1 MPDIA
6 DQANEIVELTDKFAL
21 LEVQSRK
28 PEAEETGFCLLCG
41 EELPLG
47 RRWCDA
53 EHRDRW
59 EKERS
64 RNGA

>member
-1 MPDIA
+1 MADVV
-6 DQANEIVELTDKFAL
+6 DQANDLVSISDEFAL
-21 LEVQSRK
+21 MEIRSRK

-41 EELPLG
+41 EEVPPG

-59 EKERS
+59 EKERK
-64 RNGA
+64 R

>member
-6 DQANEIVELTDKFAL
+6 DKANELVELSENLAL
-21 LEVQSRK
+21 REVRSRK
-28 PEAEETGFCLLCG
+28 QEATATGFCLLCG
-41 EELPLG
+41 EEVEPG

-59 EKERS
+59 EKERK
-64 RNGA
+64 RNGP